1 MSSIPLLT
9 THANFAIKTLTKI
22 IEDNKEPTSVI
33 YSPISV
39 GIALAMAYVG
49 SSGETKEQIK
59 KHLVGDFD
67 DEELHLK
74 FNEFLNNISK
84 NEEFSLECV
93 NKIYVKDGF
102 SLLDTYTQTI
112 MKYYNGQFE
121 QINFTDPNSCDKIN
135 DYVKKAT
142 NNIIENLI
150 SEGDLDELTRLILI
164 NAIYFKGKWRV
175 KFDKSNTIEEDFYV
189 TKDVTKKVKMM
200 TKKDKY
206 QYCENEDYQILKLY
220 YEGEEHS
227 MIILLPKEKCSLIE
241 KLPSLDGQL
250 LFDLQFEFEDNVPV
264 TVYLPKFKT
273 ESTHILNEPFISLGM
288 DVPFSDKADFS
299 LISEEEPLNISKV
312 IQKAFI
318 EVDEEGV
325 EAAAATAITMCFRA
339 CAPSR
344 PPPEQIFRADHP
356 FIYFILDN
364 YNNILFSGIYQ

>member
-1 MSSIPLLT
+1 MSSTPLFT
-9 THANFAIKTLTKI
+9 THANFAIKTLTKL
-22 IEDNKEPTSVI
+22 IESNKEPKSII

-49 SSGETKEQIK
+49 SCGEAKEQIK
-59 KHLVGDFD
+59 KHLVGDLD
-67 DEELHLK
+67 DEELHSK

-102 SLLDTYTQTI
+102 SLSDTYTQTI

-135 DYVKKAT
+135 DFVKKAT

-150 SEGDLDELTRLILI
+150 SQSDLDELTRLILI
-164 NAIYFKGKWRV
+164 NAIYFKGKWCV
-175 KFDKSNTIEEDFYV
+175 KFDKSNTIEENFYV

-206 QYCENEDYQILKLY
+206 QYCENEDYQILKLD
-220 YEGEEHS
+220 YEGRQHS

-250 LFDLQFEFEDNVPV
+250 LFDLQSKFARNVPV

-273 ESTHILNEPFISLGM
+273 ESTHILNEPLISLGM
-288 DVPFSDKADFS
+288 DVPFSGKADFS
-299 LISEEEPLNISKV
+299 LMSNEEPLKISKV

-325 EAAAATAITMCFRA
+325 EAAAATAIIMCRIT
-339 CAPSR
+339 CIPSAPLK
-344 PPPEQIFRADHP
+344 EHIFRADHP

-364 YNNILFSGIYQ
+364 HNNILFSGIYQ